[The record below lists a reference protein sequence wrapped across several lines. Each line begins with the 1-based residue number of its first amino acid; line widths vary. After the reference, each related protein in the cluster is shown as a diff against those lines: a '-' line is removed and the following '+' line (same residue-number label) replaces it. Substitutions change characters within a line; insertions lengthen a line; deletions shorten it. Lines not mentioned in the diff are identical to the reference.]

1 MKKHMYLSKEIHAC
15 YKPQP
20 PAQCFPVTDEL
31 DLKVI
36 LPANQTFKGGEK
48 IILFQTGLFS

>member
-20 PAQCFPVTDEL
+20 PAQCFPVRDEL

-48 IILFQTGLFS
+48 IILFHIGLFS